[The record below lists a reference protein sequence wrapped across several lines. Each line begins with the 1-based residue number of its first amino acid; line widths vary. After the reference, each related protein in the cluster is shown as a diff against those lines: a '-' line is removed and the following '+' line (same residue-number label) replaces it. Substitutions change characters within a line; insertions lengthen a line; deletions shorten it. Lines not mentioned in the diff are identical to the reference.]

1 MKWKRKEMTSN
12 ISKNKN
18 WISQLI
24 FHSAMH
30 FISAY
35 CNHWNDKVE
44 EGLGET
50 KKAEKLHWKG
60 SVESNFFGSTSI
72 HSMRNGLCLRKAE
85 RKRKEAYFPLRRC
98 ISSTL
103 QSCVIIVCS
112 FTPQNKRKILG
123 AQDCTYYLT

>member
-85 RKRKEAYFPLRRC
+85 RKRKEALFSTAKMYFEY
-98 ISSTL
+98 
-103 QSCVIIVCS
+103 
-112 FTPQNKRKILG
+112 FTDMRNN
-123 AQDCTYYLT
+123 CM